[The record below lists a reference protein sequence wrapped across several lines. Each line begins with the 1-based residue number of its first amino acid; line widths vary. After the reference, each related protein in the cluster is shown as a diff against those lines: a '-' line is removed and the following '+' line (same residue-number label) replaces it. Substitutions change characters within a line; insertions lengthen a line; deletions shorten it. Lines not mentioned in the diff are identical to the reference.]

1 MKLYSTLTRDK
12 RDFEPA
18 GDAVTMYVCGITASN
33 SSHVGHALSS
43 VVFDVLHRY
52 LQFRGYEV
60 RRVQNFTDVDDKII
74 TKANAEGLTSD
85 EVSEKYIQEFFTDMD
100 ELNVRRATVHPRAT
114 QEIPGIVKM
123 IEGLIEKGNAYPA
136 TDGSGSAY
144 FRVNSDPEY
153 GKLSGRTVEELL
165 EGVRVDVEPGKEA
178 PADFALWKASKPG
191 EPAWDSPWGQGRPGW
206 HIECSAM
213 ALEYLGETI
222 DIHGGGLDL
231 VFPHHENELTQSESY
246 TGQKPFARFWLHN
259 GLLRL
264 DGAKMSKSL
273 GNLVTVRDALDSN
286 SADAIRMYILTSHY
300 RSPLLY
306 DEDNIHTQERAARRL
321 RQAVTAESSTNSG
334 ESVDPAP
341 FKERYIEAMEDDL
354 NTPQALA
361 AIFDLAHEINRGRS
375 AGHDLSEA
383 QAEMRS
389 LSSVLGLTLAEPGA
403 SADGLSDEDIEARL
417 ASRSEARSNRDFA
430 AADAIRDELVEA
442 GVLIEDGLGGTTW
455 TRI

>member
-52 LQFRGYEV
+52 LEFRGYEV

-74 TKANAEGLTSD
+74 TKANAEGLTSED
-85 EVSEKYIQEFFTDMD
+85 VSEKYIEEFFTDMD

-114 QEIPGIVKM
+114 KEIPGILKM

-136 TDGSGSAY
+136 TDKSGSVY

-165 EGVRVDVEPGKEA
+165 EGVRVDVELGKES
-178 PADFALWKASKPG
+178 PADFALWKASKRG

-213 ALEYLGETI
+213 ALEYLGEVI

-306 DEDNIHTQERAARRL
+306 DEDNIQTQERAARRL
-321 RQAVTAESSTNSG
+321 RQAVTAGSSADSG
-334 ESVDPAP
+334 ESVDPTP
-341 FKERYIEAMEDDL
+341 FRERYIEAMEDDL

-361 AIFDLAHEINRGRS
+361 AIFDLAHEINRGRD
-375 AGHDLSEA
+375 AGHDLADA
-383 QAEMRS
+383 QAGMRS

-403 SADGLSDEDIEARL
+403 SEDGLSDEDIKARL

-442 GVLIEDGLGGTTW
+442 GVLIEDGPGGTTW

>member
-18 GDAVTMYVCGITASN
+18 GNAVTMYVCGITASN

-52 LQFRGYEV
+52 LEFRGYEV

-85 EVSEKYIQEFFTDMD
+85 EVSEKYIEEFFTDMD

-114 QEIPGIVKM
+114 QEIPGILKM
-123 IEGLIEKGNAYPA
+123 IEGLIGEGNAYPA
-136 TDGSGSAY
+136 TDKSGSVY

-165 EGVRVDVEPGKEA
+165 EGVRVDIEPGKES
-178 PADFALWKASKPG
+178 PADFALWKASKSG

-306 DEDNIHTQERAARRL
+306 DEGNIHTQERAARRL
-321 RQAVTAESSTNSG
+321 RQAVTSGSSADSG
-334 ESVDPAP
+334 KSVDPKP
-341 FKERYIEAMEDDL
+341 FRDRYIQAMEDDL
-354 NTPQALA
+354 NTPRALA
-361 AIFDLAHEINRGRS
+361 AIFDLAHEINRGRD
-375 AGHDLSEA
+375 AGNDLVDA
-383 QAEMRS
+383 QETMRS
-389 LSSVLGLTLAEPGA
+389 LSSVLGLTLADPGA
-403 SADGLSDEDIEARL
+403 SEDGLSDDDIKARL
-417 ASRSEARSNRDFA
+417 ASRSEARTNRDFA
-430 AADAIRDELVEA
+430 AADAIRNELVEA
-442 GVLIEDGLGGTTW
+442 GVLIEDGPGETTW

>member
-1 MKLYSTLTRDK
+1 MKLYSTLTRGK

-43 VVFDVLHRY
+43 IVFDVLHRY
-52 LQFRGYEV
+52 LEFRGYEV

-74 TKANAEGLTSD
+74 TRANDEGLSSE
-85 EVSEKYIQEFFTDMD
+85 EVAEKYIEEFFKDMD
-100 ELNVRRATVHPRAT
+100 DLNVQRATVHPRAT
-114 QEIPGIVKM
+114 QEIPGILKM
-123 IEGLIEKGNAYPA
+123 IQGLIEKGNAYPA
-136 TDGSGSAY
+136 TDESGSVY
-144 FRVNSDPEY
+144 FRVDSDDAY

-165 EGVRVDVEPGKEA
+165 EGVRNEIEPGKEA
-178 PADFALWKASKPG
+178 PPDFALWKASRPG

-246 TGQKPFARFWLHN
+246 TGNKPFARFWMHN

-273 GNLVTVRDALDSN
+273 GNLVTVRDALEGN

-321 RQAVTAESSTNSG
+321 RQAATAESDGSSG
-334 ESVDPAP
+334 ESVYPAP
-341 FKERYIEAMEDDL
+341 FRERYVEAMEDDL
-354 NTPQALA
+354 NTPQSLA
-361 AIFDLAHEINRGRS
+361 AIIDLAHEINRGRD
-375 AGHDLSEA
+375 AGHDLTDA

-389 LSSVLGLTLAEPGA
+389 LAGVLGLTLAEPEA
-403 SADGLSDEDIEARL
+403 SEDGLSDADVEARL
-417 ASRSEARSNRDFA
+417 ASRTEARTNRDFA
-430 AADAIRDELVEA
+430 AADAIRDELIEA
-442 GVLIEDGLGGTTW
+442 GIAIEDGAGGTIW
-455 TRI
+455 SRV

>member
-18 GDAVTMYVCGITASN
+18 GDVVTMYICGITASN

-52 LQFRGYEV
+52 LEFRGYEV

-74 TKANAEGLTSD
+74 TKANDEGLTAD
-85 EVSEKYIQEFFTDMD
+85 EVAEKYIQEFFADMD
-100 ELNVRRATVHPRAT
+100 ELNVQRATVHPRAT
-114 QEIPGIVKM
+114 QEIPGILKM

-136 TDGSGSAY
+136 TDDSGSVY
-144 FRVNSDPEY
+144 FRVHSDPEY

-321 RQAVTAESSTNSG
+321 RQAATAESSANSG

-361 AIFDLAHEINRGRS
+361 AIFDLAHEINRGGD
-375 AGHDLSEA
+375 AGHDLTQA

-403 SADGLSDEDIEARL
+403 SEDGLSDEDIDARL
-417 ASRSEARSNRDFA
+417 TSRSEARTNRDFA
-430 AADAIRDELVEA
+430 AADAIRDELVDA
-442 GVLIEDGLGGTTW
+442 GVLIEDGPGGTTW

>member
-52 LQFRGYEV
+52 LEYRGYAV

-74 TKANAEGLTSD
+74 ARANAEGLSPE
-85 EVSEKYIQEFFTDMD
+85 EVAEKYVQEFFRDMD
-100 ELNVRRATVHPRAT
+100 DLNVRRATEHPRAT
-114 QEIPGIVKM
+114 NEIPGIIRM

-136 TDGSGSAY
+136 ADESGNVY
-144 FRVNSDPEY
+144 FRVHSNPEY

-165 EGVRVDVEPGKEA
+165 EGVRIDVEPGKEA
-178 PADFALWKASKPG
+178 PPDFALWKASKPG
-191 EPAWDSPWGQGRPGW
+191 EPSWDSPWGPGRPGW

-231 VFPHHENELTQSESY
+231 AFPHHENELAQSECF
-246 TGQKPFARFWLHN
+246 TGQKPFARFWVHN

-273 GNLVTVRDALDSN
+273 GNLVTVRDALDGY

-300 RSPLLY
+300 RGPLLY
-306 DEDNIHTQERAARRL
+306 DEDNIGTQERASRRL
-321 RQAVTAESSTNSG
+321 RQAANVASRADSG
-334 ESVDPAP
+334 KSVDPAP
-341 FKERYIEAMEDDL
+341 FREHFVEVMDDDL
-354 NTPQALA
+354 NTPQGLA
-361 AIFDLAHEINRGRS
+361 VIFDLAHEINRGRD
-375 AGHDLSEA
+375 AGHEIGAA
-383 QAEMRS
+383 QAVLRE
-389 LSSVLGLTLAEPGA
+389 LSDVLGLTLAEPEA
-403 SADGLSDEDIEARL
+403 SEAGLSDADVEARL
-417 ASRSEARSNRDFA
+417 VSRTEARSNREFA
-430 AADAIRDELVEA
+430 AADAIRDELIAA
-442 GVLIEDGLGGTTW
+442 GIAIEDGPGGTTW
-455 TRI
+455 SRV

>member
-52 LQFRGYEV
+52 LVFRGYEV

-74 TKANAEGLTSD
+74 TKANEEGLTSE
-85 EVSEKYIQEFFTDMD
+85 EVAEKYIQEFFTDMD
-100 ELNVRRATVHPRAT
+100 ELNVQRATIHPRAT
-114 QEIPGIVKM
+114 NEIPGILRM
-123 IEGLIEKGNAYPA
+123 IEGLIETGNAYPA
-136 TDGSGSAY
+136 TDESGSVY
-144 FRVNSDPEY
+144 FRVGSDNEY
-153 GKLSGRTVEELL
+153 GKLSGRTVDELL
-165 EGVRVDVEPGKEA
+165 EGVRNEVEPGKEA
-178 PADFALWKASKPG
+178 PADFALWKASRPG
-191 EPAWDSPWGQGRPGW
+191 EPAWDSPWGTGRPGW

-246 TGQKPFARFWLHN
+246 TGKKPFARFWLHN

-321 RQAVTAESSTNSG
+321 RQASTAESDGSSG
-334 ESVDPAP
+334 KSVDAAP
-341 FKERYIEAMEDDL
+341 FKDRYIEAMEDDL

-361 AIFDLAHEINRGRS
+361 AIFDLAHEINRGRD
-375 AGHDLSEA
+375 AGHDLGDAQSEL
-383 QAEMRS
+383 RS
-389 LSSVLGLTLAEPGA
+389 LASVLGLTLAEPTA
-403 SADGLSDEDIEARL
+403 SEDGLSDEDIEAKIAGR
-417 ASRSEARSNRDFA
+417 AEARSNRDFA

-442 GVLIEDGLGGTTW
+442 GVLIEDGPDGTTW
-455 TRI
+455 SRI

>member
-52 LQFRGYEV
+52 LEFRGYEV

-74 TKANAEGLTSD
+74 TKANNEGLTSD
-85 EVSEKYIQEFFTDMD
+85 EISEKYIQEFFTDMD

-114 QEIPGIVKM
+114 QEIPGILKM

-136 TDGSGSAY
+136 TDGSGSVY

-321 RQAVTAESSTNSG
+321 RQAVTADSSAISG

-341 FKERYIEAMEDDL
+341 FKERYIDAMEDDL

-375 AGHDLSEA
+375 AGHDLADA

-389 LSSVLGLTLAEPGA
+389 LSSVLGLTLAEPGV
-403 SADGLSDEDIEARL
+403 SEDGLSDEDIEACL
-417 ASRSEARSNRDFA
+417 TSRSEARTNRDFA

-442 GVLIEDGLGGTTW
+442 GVLIEDGPGGTTW

>member
-12 RDFEPA
+12 REFEPA
-18 GDAVTMYVCGITASN
+18 GDTVTMYVCGITASN

-52 LQFRGYEV
+52 LVFRGYQV

-74 TKANAEGLTSD
+74 TKANEEGLSSE
-85 EVSEKYIQEFFTDMD
+85 EVAEKYIEEFFSDMD
-100 ELNVRRATVHPRAT
+100 ELNVQRATVHPRAT
-114 QEIPGIVKM
+114 NEIPGILRM
-123 IEGLIEKGNAYPA
+123 IEGLIGSNNAYPA
-136 TDGSGSAY
+136 TDNSGSVY
-144 FRVNSDPEY
+144 FRVDSDNDY

-165 EGVRVDVEPGKEA
+165 EGVRNEVEPGKEA
-178 PADFALWKASKPG
+178 PADFALWKASRPG

-246 TGQKPFARFWLHN
+246 TGQKPFARVWMHN

-273 GNLVTVRDALDSN
+273 GNLVTVRDALDGN

-306 DEDNIHTQERAARRL
+306 DEENIHTQERAVRRL
-321 RQAVTAESSTNSG
+321 RQAATAESESITG
-334 ESVDPAP
+334 LSVDPLP
-341 FKERYIEAMEDDL
+341 FRERYIEAMEDDL

-361 AIFDLAHEINRGRS
+361 AIFDLAHEINRGRD

-383 QAEMRS
+383 QVEM
-389 LSSVLGLTLAEPGA
+389 LTLAGVLGLTLTEPQA
-403 SADGLSDEDIEARL
+403 SEDGLSDAEVEDGIAR
-417 ASRSEARSNRDFA
+417 RTQARIDRNFD
-430 AADAIRDELVEA
+430 AADTIRDELIKA
-442 GVLIEDGLGGTTW
+442 GISIEDGPEGTTW
-455 TRI
+455 SRI